1 MKVKMLSRVRLFATP
16 GTAAYQAAPSMG
28 FSRQEYWS
36 GVPLPSLIESL
47 LISSVKSNFG
57 PKTGDEK
64 QLPCVVIC
72 YQ

>member
-1 MKVKMLSRVRLFATP
+1 MKSLSRVRLLAILW
-16 GTAAYQAAPSMG
+16 TAAHQAPPSMG

-36 GVPLPSLIESL
+36 GGAIAFSSDLESL